1 MAHQILQERH
11 GHYGLRTLPSLTDL
25 EGVEVWSEHE
35 HPGVEAVWP
44 ASVGSSG
51 ELFLV
56 KELIRVLDDESVGV
70 QEHALVVLRQ
80 CPAVNLKCGI
90 LVLLKY
96 TILPG

>member
-35 HPGVEAVWP
+35 HPGVEAVRP
-44 ASVGSSG
+44 AGVGSSG

-56 KELIRVLDDESVGV
+56 KELRFHKKGIDHVDSTVFITELREPSF
-70 QEHALVVLRQ
+70 LVKEVY
-80 CPAVNLKCGI
+80 G
-90 LVLLKY
+90 
-96 TILPG
+96 T